1 MRWLIEDRK
10 QRLLRL
16 HVEGGL
22 DPDEAREFER
32 MCMDDPRLA
41 EEARVLGGQARLL
54 GHAPQVEAPPDLSAS
69 IMDGVS
75 RARPPGRIYAFLFT
89 PRTVRVRIMTGLS
102 AAAAAAAV
110 VLLVVWGRVPAGRE
124 AGGGDAARQ
133 SPALAEATAPEPV
146 DAQPSP
152 GMLEFRIAAGAAR
165 SVTLIGDFNGW
176 DEKGFDLS
184 DDDGDG
190 IWTLQIEASP
200 GRYKYRFLVDGET
213 WIPDPHADAQVDDG
227 FGGTDSVRYVL

>member
-124 AGGGDAARQ
+124 AGG
-133 SPALAEATAPEPV
+133 
-146 DAQPSP
+146 
-152 GMLEFRIAAGAAR
+152 AGAAR